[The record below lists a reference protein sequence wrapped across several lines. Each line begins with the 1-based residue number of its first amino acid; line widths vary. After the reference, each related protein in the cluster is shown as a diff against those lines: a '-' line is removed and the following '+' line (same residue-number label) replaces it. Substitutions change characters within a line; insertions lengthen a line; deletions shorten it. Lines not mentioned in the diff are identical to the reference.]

1 MTNKIM
7 AHKSVIIFWSF
18 WNKLKN
24 PIVST
29 SFYFI
34 LITGLV
40 KVFQFFLFSHLAKA
54 LGVSLFGV
62 FGLLYTY
69 QVTISTFSNVGIIE
83 KLPSQISLL
92 TDPSKK
98 DELYGKTNTFFLI
111 LSVIS
116 FAIILLYGLFD
127 KIIIQN
133 LASFLFTSLSAILI
147 SFFTVQSSFFR
158 FDLKYLPSV
167 LVSNIPLLLSLIGLY
182 VASLFGLKLEYI
194 ILFSLFGLLIG
205 LFVLLFSKLTY
216 GFEAMK
222 VAEIVSE
229 FKTIWPFLFIAIFSL
244 FSGYGANF
252 LISKILKIEDV
263 GVFTFFITITSTMHL
278 IANSMNLVWA
288 PKFYLLFKESD
299 HTKLNSSNK
308 RFYLFEVLILF
319 AVAFCIFL
327 ALAFF
332 NNLFV
337 DYKPHFFKLSILF
350 VAYLFNVPWYMNTNY
365 YIATNRSKELLK
377 IVSISGI
384 IGLVALYF
392 LMLEFGAYG
401 IYIGFFIGYLAKS
414 ILIGYD
420 SYKTWKSD
428 TPWLIIFILS
438 LILLVGSYFLS
449 K

>member
-1 MTNKIM
+1 M
-7 AHKSVIIFWSF
+7 AHKSAIILWSF
-18 WNKLKN
+18 WDKFKN

-40 KVFQFFLFSHLAKA
+40 KVFQFFLFSHLAKT

-62 FGLLYTY
+62 FGLVYTY

-83 KLPSQISLL
+83 KLPNQISAL

-98 DELYGKTNTFFLI
+98 DELYRKTNTFFLI

-116 FAIILLYGLFD
+116 FAIILLYGAFD
-127 KIIIQN
+127 KIVIKN
-133 LASFLFTSLSAILI
+133 LTSFLFTSLSAILI
-147 SFFTVQSSFFR
+147 SFFTVQSSFLR
-158 FDLKYLPSV
+158 FDFKYLPSV

-182 VASLFGLKLEYI
+182 LASLFGLKLEYI
-194 ILFSLFGLLIG
+194 ILFSLFGLLLG
-205 LFVLLFSKLTY
+205 LLVLLFSKLTY
-216 GFEAMK
+216 GFEIMNAN
-222 VAEIVSE
+222 EIVNE

-252 LISKILKIEDV
+252 LISRILKIEDV

-299 HTKLNSSNK
+299 PAKFNASNK
-308 RFYLFEVLILF
+308 RFYIFEVIILF
-319 AVAFCIFL
+319 IVAFCFFL
-327 ALAFF
+327 VLAFY

-337 DYKPHFFKLSILF
+337 EYKPHFFKLSFLF
-350 VAYLFNVPWYMNTNY
+350 IAYLFNVSWYMNTNY
-365 YIATNRSKELLK
+365 YIAANRSKKLLK
-377 IVSISGI
+377 IVSISGV
-384 IGLVALYF
+384 IGLLSLYC

-428 TPWLIIFILS
+428 TPWFIIFILS
-438 LILLVGSYFLS
+438 LILLIGSYFLS